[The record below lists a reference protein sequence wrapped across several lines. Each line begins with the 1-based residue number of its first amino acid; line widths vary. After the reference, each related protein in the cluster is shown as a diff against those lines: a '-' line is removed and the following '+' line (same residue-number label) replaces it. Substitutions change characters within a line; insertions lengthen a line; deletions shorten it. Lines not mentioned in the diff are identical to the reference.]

1 MSRRTKADTVPTSSP
16 SRTAFVR
23 TVELGT
29 EASLLFQ
36 PSRST
41 PHSNFQVLLPDP
53 TPRAG
58 RAGSRR
64 ELGFVALL
72 ALFCFIVLHFSKVN
86 CFEVSSL
93 HERAADVIPQEA
105 P

>member
-1 MSRRTKADTVPTSSP
+1 MSRRTKADTVPTSRP

-58 RAGSRR
+58 LGAGGSWG
-64 ELGFVALL
+64 LSLYLHSFVSLCYIFQKSAALKSPL
-72 ALFCFIVLHFSKVN
+72 SMKEPLM
-86 CFEVSSL
+86 
-93 HERAADVIPQEA
+93 
-105 P
+105 